1 MPKPSA
7 LLNLKKLSPRGLLFC
22 YNVVF
27 WLAVQRRVKSLW
39 AQEPDLIMSSTE
51 STLFAGKLRCSHVT
65 CIWVPRAVNVAFFR
79 RMRKVGSTECQR
91 TRREVLLPP
100 ASQLLC
106 QIVRV
111 FLMILAT
118 LNWSFTFQ
126 TQASTAT
133 VYITVCGGQW

>member
-79 RMRKVGSTECQR
+79 RVRKVGSTECQR

-100 ASQLLC
+100 ASQWLC